1 MKLLLILLLIIIIII
16 FYYYENFTDN
26 KIVIPLKE
34 YENYSL
40 DNYFIYDNI
49 FDLIDSNQ
57 NIKTDNNI
65 LIYLI
70 NYSSGFGSVLTVF
83 IQNDYYLKELN
94 SNIITLPCYNT
105 NTFNFKYHE
114 PSYNNSFFLYFKYK
128 NKDIDLSKYKIY
140 FAKSNVIDNYPFF
153 NSVFPTLSSDINK
166 NYINYFRSK
175 FEYIVNTNVVNYITT
190 IKYTTLIG
198 IHIRSLAQKITHLQ
212 DYLNISIKDRLL
224 NLKLKIDNN
233 YSSYQIFIITD
244 VSMYLN
250 IAKEIFGTIYY
261 LEDIARINTEN
272 DSIPELDNYTG
283 YKLGSD
289 ILNECLCL
297 SLCDK
302 IYVSHSN
309 IPYIISIMNPNIDME
324 EY

>member
-1 MKLLLILLLIIIIII
+1 MKKVLILIIILIII
-16 FYYYENFTDN
+16 FCCYESFTED
-26 KIVIPLKE
+26 KIVIPLKD
-34 YENYSL
+34 YENYPVN
-40 DNYFIYDNI
+40 NYIIYDNI
-49 FDLIDSNQ
+49 LSLIESNP

-70 NYSSGFGSVLTVF
+70 NYTFGFGSVLTIF

-105 NTFNFKYHE
+105 NTSNFKYHE

-244 VSMYLN
+244 VSMYLD

-272 DSIPELDNYTG
+272 DSIPELDKYTG

-302 IYVSHSN
+302 IYVSNSN
-309 IPYIISIMNPNIDME
+309 IPYIISIMNPNINME